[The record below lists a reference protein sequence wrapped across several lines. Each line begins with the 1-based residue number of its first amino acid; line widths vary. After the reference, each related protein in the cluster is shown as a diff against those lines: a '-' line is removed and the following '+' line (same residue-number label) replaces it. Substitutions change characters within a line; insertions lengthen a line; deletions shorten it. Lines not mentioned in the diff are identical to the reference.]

1 MQIFRGEGEVSDV
14 YVSHKRRRFN
24 NSKFGF
30 VRFKKLEE
38 ATNAINKLNG
48 LWIRGRRIMVAFAK
62 YGRKRVFQNGSAI
75 VETDKKEELIGDGMI
90 STSGARDRRSF
101 NEVVEG
107 RLQHPKLDDGNTRNS
122 SEVEAAN
129 AGEFSKQLDKMK
141 IKELVWRVFEGIFNA
156 NNLEEFKRHLRTLL
170 EGVISDIKVESP
182 CYRNGDGNRRK
193 EGEAEQG
200 GVWKRIWFLR

>member
-1 MQIFRGEGEVSDV
+1 MNANSADEAFSLFIDGLPWEMNWSWLLQIFIGEGEVSDV

-90 STSGARDRRSF
+90 STSGAR
-101 NEVVEG
+101 
-107 RLQHPKLDDGNTRNS
+107 
-122 SEVEAAN
+122 
-129 AGEFSKQLDKMK
+129 M
-141 IKELVWRVFEGIFNA
+141 
-156 NNLEEFKRHLRTLL
+156 
-170 EGVISDIKVESP
+170 
-182 CYRNGDGNRRK
+182 
-193 EGEAEQG
+193 G
-200 GVWKRIWFLR
+200 GVSMRWWRAGFNTQSLMMGIRETQVRWRLLMPVSLASSLTR